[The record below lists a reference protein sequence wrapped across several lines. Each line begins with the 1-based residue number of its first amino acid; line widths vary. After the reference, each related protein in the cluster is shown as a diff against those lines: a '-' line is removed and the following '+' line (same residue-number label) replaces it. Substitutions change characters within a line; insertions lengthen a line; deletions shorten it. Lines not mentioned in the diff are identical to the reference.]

1 MTLSTLQIRLFA
13 ISPFL
18 HLLFIF
24 SLFSLLPF
32 ALLVTLLYLAGIAYL
47 LCVTVLMMLT
57 A

>member
-24 SLFSLLPF
+24 SLFSLLRSPF
-32 ALLVTLLYLAGIAYL
+32 PLRFPSLKG
-47 LCVTVLMMLT
+47 
-57 A
+57 